1 MPKSIFKDACTTT
14 VTGMSAND
22 GAPAANDAGFAFL
35 EHTADVGVKAWGP
48 DPGAAIAA
56 ATRGMYTIMLGE
68 DPACA
73 TGLAIAHEVAVS
85 GETWPDLVV
94 NWLAE
99 LLFFFSVDG
108 VVAQTCAFSTCAL
121 PRCSASVAGVLLED
135 SEESAGI
142 EIKAVTYHQL
152 DVAILPNRTT
162 IQVYFDI

>member
-1 MPKSIFKDACTTT
+1 MPKRIYKDACTTT
-14 VTGMSAND
+14 ATGMKAN
-22 GAPAANDAGFAFL
+22 GFALAGSNAGFAFL
-35 EHTADVGVKAWGP
+35 EHTADAGVKAWGP
-48 DPGAAIAA
+48 DPSAAIAA
-56 ATRGMYTIMLGE
+56 ATCGMYAIMLGI

-73 TGLAIAHEVAVS
+73 TGPAIEHEVAVS

-99 LLFFFSVDG
+99 LLFLFSVDG
-108 VVAQTCAFSTCAL
+108 VVAQTCAFSTCAV

>member
-22 GAPAANDAGFAFL
+22 GASAASYAGFSFL

-48 DPGAAIAA
+48 DPSAAFAA
-56 ATRGMYTIMLGE
+56 ATCGMYTIMLGN

-73 TGLAIAHEVAVS
+73 TGPAIEHEVAVS

-99 LLFFFSVDG
+99 LLFLFSVDG
-108 VVAQTCAFSTCAL
+108 VVAQTCAFTTCAL
-121 PRCSASVAGVLLED
+121 PRCSASVAGVVLENF
-135 SEESAGI
+135 EGSAGI

-152 DVAILPNRTT
+152 NVAILPNRTT

>member
-22 GAPAANDAGFAFL
+22 GASAASYAGFSFL

-48 DPGAAIAA
+48 DPGAAFAA
-56 ATRGMYTIMLGE
+56 ATRGMYAIMLGS

-99 LLFFFSVDG
+99 LLFLFSVDG

-121 PRCSASVAGVLLED
+121 PRCSASVAGVVLENF
-135 SEESAGI
+135 EESAGI